1 MGIYAIRRSLYIIPT
16 VVGVA
21 FIVYCIMSLTP
32 GDPGRLLLGL
42 SADQSAVDAMNEQLG
57 YNRPFFVRFFDYLAN
72 LVQGDL
78 GVSYRTRTSF
88 TGDLFARLPV
98 TLTLGLWALAVSTII
113 GVLIGVLAAV
123 KQGSALDVQS
133 TVTALLFASI
143 PTFFVGLLLIYI
155 FAVTLHWLPA
165 SGVSSPAGYIL
176 PVVTLTAGTVAVVMR
191 FARTTMLDAI
201 RQDYVRTARAKGASE
216 ARTILK
222 HTLKNALIPIITLV
236 GVSFGAVVGGSVIVE
251 NIFNLPG
258 VGNYLLVAIRAKD
271 MPIVLSCTVVLA
283 VFFCIVMLIVDILHA
298 VVDPRVRQRYQN
310 RRRA

>member
-42 SADQSAVDAMNEQLG
+42 SADQSAVDAMNEELG
-57 YNRPFFVRFFDYLAN
+57 YNRPFFIRFFDYLAN
-72 LVQGDL
+72 LAQGDL

-88 TGDLFARLPV
+88 TGDLFSRLPV

-133 TVTALLFASI
+133 TVTALLFASV
-143 PTFFVGLLLIYI
+143 PTFFVGLLLIYV

-176 PVVTLTAGTVAVVMR
+176 PVLTLTAGTVAVVMR

-283 VFFCIVMLIVDILHA
+283 VFFCIVMLLVDILHA

-310 RRRA
+310 RRQA